1 MITQLPNTAK
11 EISNVNITLCAKPR
25 PIFTCENETKANN
38 ISDMITNQSE
48 RKRSIDLTSNNSTV
62 TNSEA
67 LKVSLSEQLKNVKR
81 QKQEEF
87 YQFKSKQAI
96 DNNINESLS
105 KQKHQGLYPSGTTVI
120 IGNSIIN
127 GVIEKRINKK
137 NRPVKGRNFPGATVT
152 DMEHYLIPII
162 QKKPSNIIL
171 NVGTNDAQNLPY
183 RTILDNLLKLKALVK
198 DSLPTCRVLYQ
209 LRRYALMMVKHK

>member
-1 MITQLPNTAK
+1 MKNLKVTKLKSDLLNDLRVEIKDIKKELEFLHTNSTHSTTNYITEIKSLKRELDIKERMIMQLLNTVK
-11 EISNVNITLCAKPR
+11 EISTVNTPQSTNPR
-25 PIFTCENETKANN
+25 PIFTCENETTASN

-67 LKVSLSEQLKNVKR
+67 LKVSFEQLKNVKR
-81 QKQEEF
+81 QKQDEF

-120 IGNSIIN
+120 VGDSIIN
-127 GVIEKRINKK
+127 GVIE
-137 NRPVKGRNFPGATVT
+137 
-152 DMEHYLIPII
+152 
-162 QKKPSNIIL
+162 
-171 NVGTNDAQNLPY
+171 
-183 RTILDNLLKLKALVK
+183 
-198 DSLPTCRVLYQ
+198 
-209 LRRYALMMVKHK
+209 